1 MQPNLVLVHWQSVF
15 TSVAFVQVL
24 ATAVARV
31 TAGPVGSAW
40 RLTAL
45 AADKTLSNIVIS
57 YTAGKQTKQCVWYA
71 WVELHDFIDGWMNK
85 VTISSFL
92 LFVIKLGLKIASSI
106 ISSY

>member
-1 MQPNLVLVHWQSVF
+1 VSLL
-15 TSVAFVQVL
+15 VAFVQVL
-24 ATAVARV
+24 ATAVAIV
-31 TAGPVGSAW
+31 SAGPVGSAW

-45 AADKTLSNIVIS
+45 ASGKTLSNIVIS